1 MKRRKK
7 TIGIGEFAR
16 NNCTVPKVLELLD
29 LDRYNKT
36 WKVEVNNELV
46 SVQDPYD
53 IHPMVLRDIRK
64 KSGGI
69 L

>member
-1 MKRRKK
+1 MNSRKK
-7 TIGIGEFAR
+7 TIGIGDFAR

-29 LDRYNKT
+29 LDRYNET

-46 SVQDPYD
+46 NVQDPYD

-64 KSGGI
+64 KSGGNV
-69 L
+69 